1 MEKSAHLAMPRR
13 TDYHSVMSTETAA
26 AFSIFSFMHTAPRNL
41 TAMGQ
46 MHFHVPDAA
55 AGFFHASRWEDAYLC
70 GMEGVPWQTRNV
82 FHPHESAGVAAV
94 DSARDLPSSFR
105 SSAQA
110 GGRLTLTRGVD
121 TSAKLLITCPIE
133 KIGFRVLTTC
143 SLRCVDTP
151 HSLVVEL
158 ARGSC
163 HRVRTQADIWQRGG
177 LSLSDRFEEFLAT
190 GTERFLDAVQPRAKR
205 PGGEKS
211 KGRALAICEA
221 EIQSTRAAIQAISLL
236 EQSAA
241 ELSQLFAAQ
250 SMAFRRTREPRL
262 STMMAA
268 GVLPSDNAISQAGK
282 ATRSTPG
289 QRTAPAAAKS
299 NSTETID
306 TALVGLD
313 DAPET
318 IFNEIAQAFNAVA
331 VRISWGE
338 IENASG
344 TPDFA
349 SANRVLDECA
359 SIGMRVIGGPVI
371 DHRAGM
377 LPDWLTLMDNHFD
390 QLMSAMTKFVE
401 ATVTEFRGRVHLWN
415 AASGLNVCGPLGLDD
430 EQVMRFSIGVLQTIR
445 RCDPH
450 TPVVMSIDEPC
461 GEYLARH
468 ADGISPLH
476 FADALLRSGLG
487 LAGIGLNFR
496 FGYDQGDTQ
505 PRTALEFA
513 QLIDRW
519 GTLNAPLLV
528 QLSIPAAPGI
538 DPAARIKTS
547 PVSLAPEMNGK
558 TAAWGRQ
565 QYDYARPL
573 IEILLAKQIV
583 HAVVWDGASD
593 QLPHVMPH
601 TGVIDSNGAPRPMLS
616 YLTGLRE
623 ELLM

>member
-1 MEKSAHLAMPRR
+1 
-13 TDYHSVMSTETAA
+13 
-26 AFSIFSFMHTAPRNL
+26 
-41 TAMGQ
+41 MGQ

-55 AGFFHASRWEDAYLC
+55 ASFFHATRWEDAYLC

-82 FHPHESAGVAAV
+82 FHPNPSAGIAAV
-94 DSARDLPSSFR
+94 DTAGDLPPGFR
-105 SSAQA
+105 ASAQS
-110 GGRLTLTRGVD
+110 GGRLTLTRSVD
-121 TSAKLLITCPIE
+121 TSAKLLITCPIHE
-133 KIGFRVLTTC
+133 IGYRVLTTC
-143 SLRCVDTP
+143 SLRCIDDT
-151 HSLVVEL
+151 HSLVLEL

-163 HRVRTQADIWQRGG
+163 HRVRTQADIWHRGG
-177 LSLSDRFEEFLAT
+177 LTLSDRFDELVAK
-190 GTERFLDAVQPRAKR
+190 GTEHFLDALLPRVKS
-205 PGGEKS
+205 GGSGAS
-211 KGRALAICEA
+211 KGRALAVCES
-221 EIQSTRAAIQAISLL
+221 EIQSTRAGIQAISLL
-236 EQSAA
+236 EQAAA
-241 ELSQLFAAQ
+241 ELSKLFAAQ
-250 SMAFRRTREPRL
+250 SVAFRRTREPRL

-268 GVLPSDNAISQAGK
+268 GVLPSERIVSRTGHSPSASGKQIGRKAGK
-282 ATRSTPG
+282 ST
-289 QRTAPAAAKS
+289 
-299 NSTETID
+299 STETID
-306 TALVGLD
+306 EALVGLD

-318 IFNEIAQAFNAVA
+318 VFNEIAHAFNAVA

-349 SANRVLDECA
+349 TANRILDECA

-401 ATVTEFRGRVHLWN
+401 ATVNEFRGRVHLWN
-415 AASGLNVCGPLGLDD
+415 AASGLNVAGPLGLDD

-496 FGYDQGDTQ
+496 FGYDHGDTQ
-505 PRTALEFA
+505 PRTPLEFS

-519 GTLNAPLLV
+519 GTLGAPLLV
-528 QLSIPAAPGI
+528 QLSVPAAPGV

-547 PVSLAPEMNGK
+547 TVALAPETNGEID
-558 TAAWGRQ
+558 AWARQ
-565 QYDYARPL
+565 QYQYARPL
-573 IEILLAKQIV
+573 IETLLAKQIV

-601 TGVIDSNGAPRPMLS
+601 TGVIDSNGVPRPMLA

>member
-1 MEKSAHLAMPRR
+1 
-13 TDYHSVMSTETAA
+13 
-26 AFSIFSFMHTAPRNL
+26 
-41 TAMGQ
+41 MGQ

-82 FHPHESAGVAAV
+82 FRPHESAGLGPVSSAA
-94 DSARDLPSSFR
+94 DLPAAFR
-105 SSAQA
+105 RAADS
-110 GGRLTLTRGVD
+110 GGRLTLTRSVD
-121 TSAKLLITCPIE
+121 NSAKLLITCPIDRV
-133 KIGFRVLTTC
+133 GYRVLTTC
-143 SLRCVDTP
+143 SLRCVEAS
-151 HSLVVEL
+151 HSLVTEL

-177 LSLSDRFEEFLAT
+177 LCLSDEFDELVT
-190 GTERFLDAVQPRAKR
+190 RGTERFLDALQPRAAEQTGQSS
-205 PGGEKS
+205 P
-211 KGRALAICEA
+211 GRAFAICES
-221 EIQSTRAAIQAISLL
+221 EIQSTRAALESISLL
-236 EQSAA
+236 EQAAA
-241 ELSQLFAAQ
+241 ELSDLFAAQ

-268 GVLPSDNAISQAGK
+268 GVLPSDQSISQSASSNA
-282 ATRSTPG
+282 ATSNAANPSRASGSHRTPATQSSANLPG
-289 QRTAPAAAKS
+289 REAWS
-299 NSTETID
+299 
-306 TALVGLD
+306 GLD
-313 DAPET
+313 DGADT

-344 TPDFA
+344 TPDFTT
-349 SANRVLDECA
+349 ANRILDQCA
-359 SIGMRVIGGPVI
+359 KIGMRVIGGPVI

-390 QLMSAMTKFVE
+390 QLMSGMTKFVE

-415 AASGLNVCGPLGLDD
+415 AASGLNVRGPLGLND

-450 TPVVMSIDEPC
+450 TPVVMSIDQPC
-461 GEYLARH
+461 GEYLAQH
-468 ADGISPLH
+468 SDGISPIH

-496 FGYDQGDTQ
+496 FGYDKGNTH
-505 PRTALEFA
+505 PRTALEFS
-513 QLIDRW
+513 QQIDRW
-519 GTLNAPLLV
+519 GTLGSPLLV
-528 QLSIPAAPGI
+528 QLSVPAAPGI

-547 PVSLAPEMNGK
+547 PVSLAPEMNGQVD
-558 TAAWGRQ
+558 AWARQ
-565 QYDYARPL
+565 QRDFARPL
-573 IEILLAKQIV
+573 IDTLLAKQIV

-601 TGVIDSNGAPRPMLS
+601 TGVIDSDGAPRPMLD

>member
-1 MEKSAHLAMPRR
+1 
-13 TDYHSVMSTETAA
+13 
-26 AFSIFSFMHTAPRNL
+26 
-41 TAMGQ
+41 MGQ

-82 FHPHESAGVAAV
+82 FHPTEASGVAAV
-94 DSARDLPSSFR
+94 DAARDLPAGFR
-105 SSAQA
+105 SSASA

-121 TSAKLLITCPIE
+121 TSAKLLITSPIDR
-133 KIGFRVLTTC
+133 IGFRVLSTC
-143 SLRCVDTP
+143 SLRCIDAP
-151 HSLVVEL
+151 HNLVVEL

-163 HRVRTQADIWQRGG
+163 HRVRAQADIWQRGG
-177 LSLSDRFEEFLAT
+177 LSLSDRFDELLAT
-190 GTERFLDAVQPRAKR
+190 GTERFLDALQPRQKHGVDAH
-205 PGGEKS
+205 GT
-211 KGRALAICEA
+211 GRALADCEA
-221 EIQSTRAAIQAISLL
+221 EIQSTRAGIEAISLL
-236 EQSAA
+236 EQAAA
-241 ELSQLFAAQ
+241 ELSKLFAAQ

-268 GVLPSDNAISQAGK
+268 GVLPSDVTISRHRTS
-282 ATRSTPG
+282 TRASPG
-289 QRTAPAAAKS
+289 RRDPSAAAS
-299 NSTETID
+299 SAAANVAANASP
-306 TALVGLD
+306 GLD
-313 DAPET
+313 DGPET
-318 IFNEIAQAFNAVA
+318 IFSEISQAFNAVA

-349 SANRVLDECA
+349 SANRILDQCA
-359 SIGMRVIGGPVI
+359 STGMRVIGGPVI

-377 LPDWLTLMDNHFD
+377 LPDWLALMDNHFD

-401 ATVTEFRGRVHLWN
+401 ATVNEFRGRVHLWN

-445 RCDPH
+445 RCDPQ
-450 TPVVMSIDEPC
+450 TPVVMSIDQPC

-468 ADGISPLH
+468 ADGISPIH

-496 FGYDQGDTQ
+496 FGYEQGDTQ

-519 GTLNAPLLV
+519 GTLSAPLLV
-528 QLSIPAAPGI
+528 QLSIPAAPGL
-538 DPAARIKTS
+538 DPGARIKTA
-547 PVSLAPEMNGK
+547 PVSLAPEMNGQA
-558 TAAWGRQ
+558 AAWARQ
-565 QYDYARPL
+565 QYDFARPL
-573 IEILLAKQIV
+573 IETLLAKQIV

-601 TGVIDSNGAPRPMLS
+601 TGVIDSMGAPRPLHA
-616 YLTGLRE
+616 YLAGLRD

>member
-1 MEKSAHLAMPRR
+1 MEKSTYLAMLPL
-13 TDYHSVMSTETAA
+13 TDYHRGRPTKTVAA
-26 AFSIFSFMHTAPRNL
+26 LSIFLFPHTAPRSL

-55 AGFFHASRWEDAYLC
+55 ASFFHASRWEDAYLC

-82 FHPHESAGVAAV
+82 FHPHELAGVSAV
-94 DSARDLPSSFR
+94 DSARTLPATFLA
-105 SSAQA
+105 SANA

-121 TSAKLLITCPIE
+121 TSAKLLITCPIDE
-133 KIGFRVLTTC
+133 IGFRVLTTC
-143 SLRCVDTP
+143 SLRCVETA
-151 HSLVVEL
+151 HQLVIEL

-177 LSLSDRFEEFLAT
+177 LALSDRFDKLMAK
-190 GTERFLDAVQPRAKR
+190 GTERFLDALQPR
-205 PGGEKS
+205 PKS
-211 KGRALAICEA
+211 LVNAESAGRAMAICEA
-221 EIQSTRAAIQAISLL
+221 EIHSTRAAVQAISLL
-236 EQSAA
+236 EQAAA
-241 ELSQLFAAQ
+241 ELSKLFAAQ

-268 GVLPSDNAISQAGK
+268 GVLPSDHANAHAGNFSR
-282 ATRSTPG
+282 ATPG
-289 QRTAPAAAKS
+289 QLANFGNAKTRS
-299 NSTETID
+299 SGASEQPFI
-306 TALVGLD
+306 GFD
-313 DAPET
+313 DAPEAV
-318 IFNEIAQAFNAVA
+318 FDEISQAFNAAA

-349 SANRVLDECA
+349 SANRLLDQCA

-401 ATVTEFRGRVHLWN
+401 ATVNEFRGRVHLWN
-415 AASGLNVCGPLGLDD
+415 AASGLNICGPLGLDD

-450 TPVVMSIDEPC
+450 TPVVMSIDQPC

-468 ADGISPLH
+468 ANGISPIH

-496 FGYDQGDTQ
+496 FGYDHGDTQ

-519 GTLNAPLLV
+519 GTLGAPLLV
-528 QLSIPAAPGI
+528 QLSVPAAPGI
-538 DPAARIKTS
+538 DPGARIKTS
-547 PVSLAPEMNGK
+547 PVSLAPEMNGQA
-558 TAAWGRQ
+558 AAWARQ
-565 QYDYARPL
+565 QYDFTRPL
-573 IEILLAKQIV
+573 IETLLAKQIV

-593 QLPHVMPH
+593 QFPHVMPH
-601 TGVIDSNGAPRPMLS
+601 TGVIDSNGAPRPLLA
-616 YLTGLRE
+616 YLTGLRD

>member
-1 MEKSAHLAMPRR
+1 MP
-13 TDYHSVMSTETAA
+13 TEMAA
-26 AFSIFSFMHTAPRNL
+26 AIPISPFMHTVPRYL

-82 FHPHESAGVAAV
+82 FHRHESSGTTAF
-94 DSARDLPSSFR
+94 DSARDVPASVR
-105 SSAQA
+105 SSSQA
-110 GGRLTLTRGVD
+110 GGRLTLTRCVD

-143 SLRCVDTP
+143 SLRCVDAS
-151 HSLVVEL
+151 HSLVIEL

-177 LSLSDRFEEFLAT
+177 LALSDRFDELIST
-190 GTERFLDAVQPRAKR
+190 GTERFLDAVQPREDRRRGEK
-205 PGGEKS
+205 PGGT
-211 KGRALAICEA
+211 ALAICEA
-221 EIQSTRAAIQAISLL
+221 EIQSTHAAIQAISLL
-236 EQSAA
+236 EQAAA
-241 ELSQLFAAQ
+241 ELSKLFAAQ

-262 STMMAA
+262 STMLAA
-268 GVLPSDNAISQAGK
+268 GVLPSDRAISYAGK
-282 ATRSTPG
+282 TASTPW
-289 QRTAPAAAKS
+289 QRTSPAAAKS
-299 NSTETID
+299 SSIETID
-306 TALVGLD
+306 QASVGLD

-450 TPVVMSIDEPC
+450 TPVLMSIDEPC

-528 QLSIPAAPGI
+528 QLSVPAAPGI

-547 PVSLAPEMNGK
+547 PVSLAPEMNGQI
-558 TAAWGRQ
+558 AAWARQ

-573 IEILLAKQIV
+573 IETLLAKQIV

-601 TGVIDSNGAPRPMLS
+601 TGVIDSNGDPRPMLS
-616 YLTGLRE
+616 YLTALRE

>member
-1 MEKSAHLAMPRR
+1 
-13 TDYHSVMSTETAA
+13 
-26 AFSIFSFMHTAPRNL
+26 
-41 TAMGQ
+41 MGQ

-82 FHPHESAGVAAV
+82 FDRHESSGTTAF
-94 DSARDLPSSFR
+94 DSARDVPASVRASS
-105 SSAQA
+105 QA
-110 GGRLTLTRGVD
+110 GGRLTLTRCVD

-133 KIGFRVLTTC
+133 KIGYRVLTTC
-143 SLRCVDTP
+143 SLRCVDAS
-151 HSLVVEL
+151 HSLVIEL

-177 LSLSDRFEEFLAT
+177 LALSDRFDELLST
-190 GTERFLDAVQPRAKR
+190 GTERFLDAVQPREDSRRGEK
-205 PGGEKS
+205 PGGRE
-211 KGRALAICEA
+211 LAICEA
-221 EIQSTRAAIQAISLL
+221 EIQSTRAAIHAISLL
-236 EQSAA
+236 EQAAA
-241 ELSQLFAAQ
+241 ELSKLFAAQ

-262 STMMAA
+262 STMLAA
-268 GVLPSDNAISQAGK
+268 GVLPGDRAISREGK
-282 ATRSTPG
+282 AGSTPW
-289 QRTAPAAAKS
+289 QRTSPAAAKS
-299 NSTETID
+299 NSIETID
-306 TALVGLD
+306 QAFVGLD

-349 SANRVLDECA
+349 SANRILDECA
-359 SIGMRVIGGPVI
+359 NIGMRVIGGPVI
-371 DHRAGM
+371 DHRVGM

-450 TPVVMSIDEPC
+450 TPVLMSIDEPC

-528 QLSIPAAPGI
+528 QLSVPAAPGI

-547 PVSLAPEMNGK
+547 PVSLAPEMNGQV
-558 TAAWGRQ
+558 AAWARQ

-573 IEILLAKQIV
+573 IETLLAKQIV

-601 TGVIDSNGAPRPMLS
+601 TGVIDSNGDPRPMLS
-616 YLTGLRE
+616 YLTALRE